1 MNLSARVK
9 QLEKTIKPEE
19 VPMDIWF
26 KYNILGLTK
35 DGIELS
41 EAESIEIAIKEMS
54 EEFNLSLDKAKS
66 YMDKIKPFF
75 IDGYEKDKIL

>member
-1 MNLSARVK
+1 MNLSARIK
-9 QLEKTIKPEE
+9 KLEKLIKPEE

-41 EAESIEIAIKEMS
+41 EAESIEIAIKEMA
-54 EEFNLSLDKAKS
+54 EEFNLSLDKARL

-75 IDGYEKDKIL
+75 IDGYEKGKIL